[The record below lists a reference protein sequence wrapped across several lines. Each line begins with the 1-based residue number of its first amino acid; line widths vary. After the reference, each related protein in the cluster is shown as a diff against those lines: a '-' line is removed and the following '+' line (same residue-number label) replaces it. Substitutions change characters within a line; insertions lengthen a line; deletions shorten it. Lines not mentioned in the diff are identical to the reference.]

1 MVVLKAGNVRV
12 NAQGVHERACA
23 YANPVLSIMNVVV
36 VSIAVPV
43 PVIVCYRFMC
53 VGMLVRF
60 CG

>member
-1 MVVLKAGNVRV
+1 MSVHVLMPT
-12 NAQGVHERACA
+12 QYC
-23 YANPVLSIMNVVV
+23 SIMNVVV